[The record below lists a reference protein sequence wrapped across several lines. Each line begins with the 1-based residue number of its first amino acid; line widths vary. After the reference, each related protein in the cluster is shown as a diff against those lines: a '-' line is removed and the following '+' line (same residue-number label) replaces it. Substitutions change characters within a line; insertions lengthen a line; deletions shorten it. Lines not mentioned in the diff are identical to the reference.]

1 MNIKMKKVYN
11 KFSTCVLAAFTGL
24 LVLPGCSSD
33 DDAPTPASTAQSS
46 ITAKV
51 NNADWASSKGSF
63 KLGTRTVSNG
73 ASAFT
78 EPGDT
83 LTIIGVQVQG
93 ADTTAI
99 VLSVKLDEDK
109 VGTYRLG
116 GGTDAKGKG
125 YFLTRISNGAL
136 EETKAR
142 YEGGISNGELQ
153 ITEYNAADY
162 SVSGSF
168 GFSMSVPE
176 ETTYTVVAGKIEDVT
191 F

>member
-1 MNIKMKKVYN
+1 MKIKMKEVYN
-11 KFSTCVLAAFTGL
+11 RFSICVLAAFAGL
-24 LVLPGCSSD
+24 LVLPGCSND

-51 NNADWASSKGSF
+51 NSANWASSKGSF

-78 EPGDT
+78 ESGDT

-93 ADTTAI
+93 TDTTAI

-116 GGTDAKGKG
+116 SGTAAKGTA
-125 YFLTRISNGAL
+125 YYLTRISDDAL
-136 EETKAR
+136 QETKAR
-142 YEGGISNGELQ
+142 YEGGVNNGELQ
-153 ITEYNAADY
+153 ITEYNAAAY

-168 GFSMSVPE
+168 GFSMSVPG
-176 ETTYTVVAGKIEDVT
+176 ETTYTVVAGKIENVT

>member
-1 MNIKMKKVYN
+1 MKEMYN
-11 KFSTCVLAAFTGL
+11 RFSICLLAAFTSL
-24 LVLPGCSSD
+24 VVLPGCSSD
-33 DDAPTPASTAQSS
+33 DDAPTPASAAQSS

-51 NNADWASSKGSF
+51 NSADWASSKGSF

-78 EPGDT
+78 ESGDT
-83 LTIIGVQVQG
+83 LTIIGVQVEG
-93 ADTTAI
+93 TDTTAI
-99 VLSVKLDEDK
+99 VLSVKLDEDQ
-109 VGTYRLG
+109 VGTYQLG
-116 GGTDAKGKG
+116 SGTGTAAKGTA
-125 YFLTRISNGAL
+125 YYLTRISNGAL